1 MGTFN
6 VKYTRKNTWP
16 TMKSKMHFIE
26 AYWMQLARGIC
37 LHNFFQ
43 IDSFVVVCFERED
56 FISAKGL
63 EIINGITFNNK
74 DSIVMRSGKKRDISP
89 VSYRTV
95 TTNVNRIINGC
106 YKSRSMHAKR
116 FPINFYFLC
125 ILSTFIDCK
134 SSKILNKQTRIHHT
148 HLGTCYRYSVNVELI
163 M

>member
-1 MGTFN
+1 
-6 VKYTRKNTWP
+6 
-16 TMKSKMHFIE
+16 
-26 AYWMQLARGIC
+26 MQLARGIC

-43 IDSFVVVCFERED
+43 IESFVVVCFEREN

-106 YKSRSMHAKR
+106 YKSRSVMQKDSPLTSIFYAFYQLLLIAKVPK
-116 FPINFYFLC
+116 F
-125 ILSTFIDCK
+125 
-134 SSKILNKQTRIHHT
+134 
-148 HLGTCYRYSVNVELI
+148 
-163 M
+163 